1 MSREG
6 WKDFLRAAERSPALQ
21 RELNACSETKDIIE
35 LGKRLGFAICLEDLN
50 QDAQAEAIRNW
61 FEQSTIQ

>member
-6 WKDFLRAAERSPALQ
+6 WKDFLHAAERSPALQ
-21 RELNACSETKDIIE
+21 RELNACSETTDTIE
-35 LGKRLGFAICLEDLN
+35 LGKRLGFALCLDDLN
-50 QDAQAEAIRNW
+50 QDAQAEAITQW

>member
-6 WKDFLRAAERSPALQ
+6 WKHFLHAAERSPSLQ

-35 LGKRLGFAICLEDLN
+35 LGKRLGFSLHLDDLN
-50 QDAQAEAIRNW
+50 QDAQAEAIGKW
-61 FEQSTIQ
+61 FEQSTIR

>member
-6 WKDFLRAAERSPALQ
+6 WKDFLHAAERSPDLQ
-21 RELNACSETKDIIE
+21 RELHACRETKDIIE
-35 LGKRLGFAICLEDLN
+35 LGRSLGFALCLDDLSK
-50 QDAQAEAIRNW
+50 DAQAEAIGKW

>member
-6 WKDFLRAAERSPALQ
+6 WKDFLHAAERSPALQ
-21 RELNACSETKDIIE
+21 RELNACKETQDIIQI
-35 LGKRLGFAICLEDLN
+35 GKRLGFALWLDDLN
-50 QDAQAEAIRNW
+50 HDAQAEAIGKW

>member
-21 RELNACSETKDIIE
+21 RELNACKETQDIIQI
-35 LGKRLGFAICLEDLN
+35 GKRLGFALCLDDLN
-50 QDAQAEAIRNW
+50 HDAQAEAIGKW